1 MRAVRAEVLELV
13 FAAAVVVV
21 FASAAA
27 AVVDRVSRRTLLL
40 LTGVISAAALAAW
53 VVFALDPSGEL
64 AVAAGGITVCAALEA
79 ATLVLQQ
86 LLARARRLDDQLQEA
101 EAHFATVASAEAD
114 GRAAELE
121 RTLARARADSLS
133 KLVAEERKIGEER
146 RLALEER
153 ERRASAE
160 LSEALAQVE
169 QRVAHRLADLSS
181 DLERAEQALST
192 QLKALGDRQKQLM
205 SQAESRLV
213 LETER
218 LDAASEA
225 QRERLSTL
233 ETQFRTTADE
243 IAQSGQEEL
252 ESHERD
258 RRRALHEVAER
269 LRQRERE
276 LRERIGAEEAEAI
289 QRIQA
294 GFADIERRQLDQLK
308 RVVERTAESFS
319 DAVSKQ
325 FAEAIR
331 NSRDDAAQR
340 LSRELDRA
348 VQHFAKEAQS
358 VLAER
363 LAHVADAGGQ
373 RLERKLS
380 QIGTTL
386 EHERDE
392 LMGEFQRRIG
402 DAEVEL
408 RSQVQALAADAE
420 AERTVLNAR
429 LQDLQRRI
437 DEALTEAGSRLAPT
451 FRER

>member
-27 AVVDRVSRRTLLL
+27 AVADRVSRRTLTLL
-40 LTGVISAAALAAW
+40 AGVVAAAALGAW
-53 VVFALDPSGEL
+53 VVFALGPSREL
-64 AVAAGGITVCAALEA
+64 AVAAGGLTVCAALEG
-79 ATLVLQQ
+79 ATIVLQR

-101 EAHFATVASAEAD
+101 ETRFDKVVSAEAD
-114 GRAAELE
+114 ARAAELE

-160 LSEALAQVE
+160 LSEALARVE
-169 QRVAHRLADLSS
+169 QRVAHRLAELST
-181 DLERAEQALST
+181 DLERTEQALST
-192 QLKALGDRQKQLM
+192 QLKTLGDRQKQLM

-233 ETQFRTTADE
+233 DTQFTTTADE
-243 IAQSGQEEL
+243 IAQSGQAEL

-276 LRERIGAEEAEAI
+276 LRERIAAEEAEAI

-325 FAEAIR
+325 FADTIR
-331 NSRDDAAQR
+331 NARDDAAQR

-348 VQHFAKEAQS
+348 VQHFAKEAQN

-392 LMGEFQRRIG
+392 LMADLQRRIA

-408 RSQVQALAADAE
+408 RSQVQTLAADAE

-437 DEALTEAGSRLAPT
+437 DETLAEAGSRLAPT